1 MPLSPLFFSFFSV
14 RRNRWRR
21 REDGEAKI
29 EIVNSVWTTR
39 HSVVVSAQGK
49 RQGGGGY
56 LKLEFS
62 ASSSFI
68 DDDDS
73 RGGYVNIDW
82 GGENDWVCECA
93 AAENDRTEHTF
104 SHRKPAR
111 WWWSTRECQGEFR
124 RSLKVKCV
132 CVCVCTEELKV
143 PKLALFT
150 RSHFHVSL
158 ILWLN
163 SADWLPQKTEKVLCG
178 EHSAVRSC
186 DDVCVFGNYR
196 PCRISYD

>member
-1 MPLSPLFFSFFSV
+1 M
-14 RRNRWRR
+14 
-21 REDGEAKI
+21 
-29 EIVNSVWTTR
+29 
-39 HSVVVSAQGK
+39 
-49 RQGGGGY
+49 
-56 LKLEFS
+56 
-62 ASSSFI
+62 
-68 DDDDS
+68 
-73 RGGYVNIDW
+73 
-82 GGENDWVCECA
+82 CECA

-124 RSLKVKCV
+124 RSLKVK

-186 DDVCVFGNYR
+186 DDVCVCVCVWQLS
-196 PCRISYD
+196 PLSDLI